1 MTPIASISAHHIAQ
15 ATMPTQK
22 SIEKAQNPTTFTPQR
37 QRARRTVQTILPNM
51 LTSAPCMS
59 LIDLPPPCNGI
70 ERTAMIPDNGGT
82 WK

>member
-1 MTPIASISAHHIAQ
+1 MSAMTPHRAIPAIQTALPVAKLTLNPHCPMDLTDQRPASKIV
-15 ATMPTQK
+15 
-22 SIEKAQNPTTFTPQR
+22 
-37 QRARRTVQTILPNM
+37 VQTILPNM

-70 ERTAMIPDNGGT
+70 ERTAMTPDNGDF

>member
-1 MTPIASISAHHIAQ
+1 MIKPPPSNPAQTSAPVVNPRENPQSA
-15 ATMPTQK
+15 
-22 SIEKAQNPTTFTPQR
+22 IE
-37 QRARRTVQTILPNM
+37 RRLQSPSNRKTVQTILPNM